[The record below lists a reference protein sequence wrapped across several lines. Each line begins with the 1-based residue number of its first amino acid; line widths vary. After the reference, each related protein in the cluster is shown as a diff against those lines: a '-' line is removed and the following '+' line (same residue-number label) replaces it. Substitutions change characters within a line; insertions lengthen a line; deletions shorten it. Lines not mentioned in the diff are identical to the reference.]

1 MLQKSILENVNY
13 NFITSESKQLEI
25 HFYILHIFKCER
37 QNYCRRFQCRKNKH
51 LRHDVLNTIKY
62 FTHFL
67 SLRATSHLFTQPC
80 TSLFPLFLS
89 LPFNYCYRTAQHAVE
104 CSESHLK
111 VCLYISSQDDT
122 GREPWQSI
130 PTHPCVYMCMLTV
143 FIHTTHTA
151 YILCLCQKLQK

>member
-1 MLQKSILENVNY
+1 MNLSNSKYIFTFCTFSSVKDKTIAEDFSVGRINIWGMMFWTQSN
-13 NFITSESKQLEI
+13 TS
-25 HFYILHIFKCER
+25 HIFSRCV
-37 QNYCRRFQCRKNKH
+37 QHPTCS
-51 LRHDVLNTIKY
+51 
-62 FTHFL
+62 L
-67 SLRATSHLFTQPC
+67 SLARVFSHF
-80 TSLFPLFLS
+80 FLI